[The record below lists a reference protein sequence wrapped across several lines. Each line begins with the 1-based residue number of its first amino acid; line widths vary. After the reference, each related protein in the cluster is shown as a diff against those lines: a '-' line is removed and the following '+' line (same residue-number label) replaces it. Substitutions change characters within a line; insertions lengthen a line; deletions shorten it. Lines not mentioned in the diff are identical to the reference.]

1 MKNSIFKCLITAL
14 LIQFVCTLKAQV
26 TYTVNGIVY
35 YAVDKEASVVE
46 SQSGY
51 KGEVI
56 IPQSVRLKLPMVMS
70 YVEKTLPVTSIS
82 SQAFSKSRELLKVG
96 IPNSITYIGDCAFEG
111 CSGLSTIVLP
121 NSVKTIGFY
130 AFQNCVGLYEITLPN
145 SIEYIEEGLFKGCNK
160 IRVIKCYNPN
170 PPSIGYEAFET
181 EVKENAIV
189 YVPKGLKE
197 KYKTNPYWKG
207 FANISDDSENISSV
221 GSSTSPIAVHS
232 QTIGSKKIYSGEL
245 NLRDLQNERN
255 VGDNGIEATW
265 GNCRG
270 SYQYI
275 SSADGRRIFDGYFKF
290 QTASGSIVEG
300 EFKQNK
306 QVGIWEYQYSSNNT
320 TKINFVDGIPQGS
333 FVVHN
338 PRKVALQCKGTI
350 QNGKLHSYFIFEMKY
365 PSVTVSGQ
373 YNREGKPIDEWNIWI
388 NGKKYTSEYD
398 QNGNRNKRWYRINYD
413 ESTGDKNYIYADI
426 DSNYSPEWVGRMA
439 LNFLSLYTLRDSKL
453 KK

>member
-1 MKNSIFKCLITAL
+1 MMNIFCNEIAKVAILA
-14 LIQFVCTLKAQV
+14 
-26 TYTVNGIVY
+26 IVG
-35 YAVDKEASVVE
+35 VLFPFPTF
-46 SQSGY
+46 SQ
-51 KGEVI
+51 
-56 IPQSVRLKLPMVMS
+56 
-70 YVEKTLPVTSIS
+70 
-82 SQAFSKSRELLKVG
+82 
-96 IPNSITYIGDCAFEG
+96 D
-111 CSGLSTIVLP
+111 
-121 NSVKTIGFY
+121 NSVKK
-130 AFQNCVGLYEITLPN
+130 V
-145 SIEYIEEGLFKGCNK
+145 
-160 IRVIKCYNPN
+160 
-170 PPSIGYEAFET
+170 
-181 EVKENAIV
+181 
-189 YVPKGLKE
+189 
-197 KYKTNPYWKG
+197 
-207 FANISDDSENISSV
+207 
-221 GSSTSPIAVHS
+221 
-232 QTIGSKKIYSGEL
+232 YSGEL

-290 QTASGSIVEG
+290 QTASGSKVEG

-426 DSNYSPEWVGRMA
+426 DSNYSPEAVGRTA

-453 KK
+453 KKQ